1 MSIVKPMLATA
12 MSDYR
17 EIRYPLLASAKLD
30 GIRCLIHPA
39 LGPVTRKFKP
49 VPNRHIRDMLN
60 SVNAVGFDGE
70 LVSLNPDGTVRTFNE
85 CQSDIMSE
93 DKLVDFKF
101 LVFDDFTH
109 PTVGFRYRYMQAQG
123 RCRALPDEFEVVI
136 HSEVGTPEALYRLH
150 LSHMNQGYEGT
161 MTRDPHAPYKNGRS
175 TLRQEW
181 LLKLKDFKDAE
192 GEIIGFEERMSNRN
206 TLERDEVGHAK
217 RSSAKAGLVPA
228 DTLGSLVLHT
238 DWGTLSVGTGFD
250 DALRAKVWRDR
261 DNYLGR
267 LVTFTYQP
275 SGMQDKPRFPV
286 FKGFRDRRDT

>member
-12 MSDYR
+12 MSDHR

-109 PTVGFRYRYMQAQG
+109 PTVGFSHRYMQAAG
-123 RCRALPDEFEVVI
+123 RCRQLPAEFEAVMHSVVQ
-136 HSEVGTPEALYRLH
+136 SPEALYRLH

-161 MTRDPHAPYKNGRS
+161 MTRDPKAPYKNGRS

-250 DALRAKVWRDR
+250 DALRARVWRDR